1 MPVLLKH
8 VGRLRSTDSKCV
20 IVMMQIPGNDDHALI
35 VESDSLPDRMH
46 QAVMEAVESS
56 EGQGAE
62 VFATVLGRKPLP
74 DGGGVDIMNALHTS
88 NRLRSVSVDEI
99 LMVPAPN
106 RAYPLR
112 QILESQGKLGTQ
124 IENLAENA
132 VDDKNDPTLTK
143 FNPHIHNQQ
152 TAESESNLGVAK
164 GIMVQADL
172 LAQEA
177 NRLYAKAYDLAPSL
191 RNLTDFSKAPTPKTT
206 KKATKATKATKAKTV
221 TTTASKGKRGRPK
234 KQKTS

>member
-46 QAVMEAVESS
+46 QAVMEAVEST
-56 EGQGAE
+56 EGQAEE
-62 VFATVLGRKPLP
+62 VFARVLGRKLLP
-74 DGGGVDIMNALHTS
+74 DSGGIDIMNALHTS

-124 IENLAENA
+124 IENVAENA
-132 VDDKNDPTLTK
+132 VDDKNDPNLAK
-143 FNPHIHNQQ
+143 FNPHIHNQR

-191 RNLTDFSKAPTPKTT
+191 RNLADFSKAPTPKTT
-206 KKATKATKATKAKTV
+206 KRATKATKAKTV
-221 TTTASKGKRGRPK
+221 TTTASKGKRGRPR